1 MPTEATD
8 TKFEILPPRPDRRR
22 GLAAVRRQA
31 GYDKSGFDDRSRYA
45 GTMLKQRVNLD
56 GTPHPLPFTPDELHT
71 RAVTRRDRTTA
82 MVVALGRM
90 KIISTHE
97 LERRLDTR
105 APHANRSTAERLHR
119 DRRPAKLR
127 SQAAFLRGAIN
138 NLRGLHANGKA
149 MPWFYM
155 HSSARPAEA
164 PTVELQMAA

>member
-1 MPTEATD
+1 MNTDETHMVGELSLRRPTPGVD
-8 TKFEILPPRPDRRR
+8 HW
-22 GLAAVRRQA
+22 
-31 GYDKSGFDDRSRYA
+31 
-45 GTMLKQRVNLD
+45 
-56 GTPHPLPFTPDELHT
+56 HPLS
-71 RAVTRRDRTTA
+71 
-82 MVVALGRM
+82 
-90 KIISTHE
+90 STLIPAE
-97 LERRLDTR
+97 R
-105 APHANRSTAERLHR
+105 APHANRGTFRCLHR